1 MKIVIGENEYA
12 DIKALSF
19 APETDVVGSE
29 LPINQFSAAIITADA
44 IDVGDFALLYDD
56 LDNLWAKYWITE
68 ADRVNERQVNILAES
83 ILLLLDRRELE
94 PAMYDGETVEDVI
107 EDIFSAVEAQYPG
120 SYELD
125 PSLANLTLTGY
136 VAHHSAKYRLQVVC
150 FVIGAYVKSFFGD
163 KIEILPIDDTITDIP
178 VDKTFWR
185 PSVSYDDYVTAIK
198 ASAYT
203 YTEGIP
209 GNVDKWVEVD
219 GVYYIETK
227 QEISLINPDVPITA
241 PINEVLF
248 DEITLINEDN
258 VDDILS
264 RVSDIYFKRG
274 KVEAEVINNAEFEP
288 GANVTLP
295 VNMNTLVSGFV
306 KSCSFTFGVQAK
318 AKIEVIPVETVESA
332 LLTIN
337 YFCGYKPLGS
347 EEHLLPVGR
356 AYSIELKFIEKTD
369 KIEDDSWLSW
379 REGMSRTVY
388 RPTNSPITGVLPSG
402 GKIEKAVY
410 EIALFFLSRWDVGRR
425 LEVLSVDE
433 VTMDED
439 IDEDA
444 ERIVE
449 IT

>member
-19 APETDVVGSE
+19 APETDVVGTE
-29 LPINQFSAAIITADA
+29 LPINQFTAAIITTDA

-83 ILLLLDRRELE
+83 VLLLLERRELE

-107 EDIFSAVEAQYPG
+107 EDIFSAIETQYPG

-163 KIEILPIDDTITDIP
+163 KIEILPIDETITDIP

-185 PSVSYDDYVTAIK
+185 PSVSYDDYVTAVK
-198 ASAYT
+198 ANAYT
-203 YTEGIP
+203 YTEGTP

-241 PINEVLF
+241 PVNEILF
-248 DEITLINEDN
+248 DEITLINDDN
-258 VDDILS
+258 VDGILS

-332 LLTIN
+332 LLKIN
-337 YFCGYKPLGS
+337 YFCGLVQLPWS

-356 AYSIELKFIEKTD
+356 VYSIELKFLDKTKD
-369 KIEDDSWLSW
+369 MKDDSWLSW
-379 REGMSRTVY
+379 RDGMSRTIY

-410 EIALFFLSRWDVGRR
+410 EIALFFLSQWEVGRR

-433 VTMDED
+433 VRMVDEG
-439 IDEDA
+439 E